1 MSSATKPNT
10 PVEVHSTSRHPAL
23 LTMPA
28 VLEHLRAHRAGAEI
42 PAEYLVN
49 LGQLDRQRAVSGI
62 GLSQRLVAT
71 MAGVDVRTYG
81 SFERKGLASDAVVHT
96 VVEIL
101 GASRA
106 QQVAIWRWVGRP
118 VPHGLCAPLRVDP
131 GLADQLTGST
141 RSPAVWL
148 TPEWDV
154 LAANQPAAALGPL
167 ARPGANWAE
176 EILGPHGRAR
186 EMLVDWTA
194 CARWMIETL
203 RMATVDP
210 GHSPRTTEVALV
222 VRQHQPTADLW
233 DSRADMR
240 EDPDGMTLQMQL
252 PDLSP
257 DPVTLKLS
265 TLTRGDLRLL
275 VLQPVREHGG

>member
-1 MSSATKPNT
+1 MSSATRPNT
-10 PVEVHSTSRHPAL
+10 PEAHRTPPRPAL

-42 PAEYLVN
+42 PPKYLVN
-49 LGQLDRQRAVSGI
+49 LGRRDRQRAMSGI

-81 SFERKGLASDAVVHT
+81 TFERKGLASDAVVRT

-106 QQVAIWRWVGRP
+106 QQVAIWRWAGRP
-118 VPHGLCAPLRVDP
+118 VPHGLHAPVRVDP

-154 LAANQPAAALGPL
+154 LAANEPAAMLGPL

-176 EILGPHGRAR
+176 EILGPHGQAR
-186 EMLVDWTA
+186 KMLTDWTA

-210 GHSPRTTEVALV
+210 AAPPAPPKSPCT
-222 VRQHQPTADLW
+222 
-233 DSRADMR
+233 
-240 EDPDGMTLQMQL
+240 
-252 PDLSP
+252 
-257 DPVTLKLS
+257 
-265 TLTRGDLRLL
+265 
-275 VLQPVREHGG
+275 